1 MNNIKIK
8 VKDQFESEKIAVAK
22 IKELSDQ
29 EVPLFKRIEQI
40 EVEGDILLP
49 NIDLLYENPKDGC
62 IYRYVETV
70 DPI

>member
-1 MNNIKIK
+1 
-8 VKDQFESEKIAVAK
+8 
-22 IKELSDQ
+22 LSDQ

>member
-8 VKDQFESEKIAVAK
+8 VKDQFESEKIAIAK

-62 IYRYVETV
+62 IYRYVEIV